1 MTNEELATAIQAGG
15 ADDLKPVLYD
25 RVKYF
30 MYKLAGEY
38 YSRYSERFI
47 ACGVEMSDLR
57 QECFPAFLKALDYFN
72 PATEFKFVS
81 FLKYPLKN
89 VCAELLGIR
98 NSDGKN
104 HKPLDNATS
113 LDKTLPGADNEDVTL
128 KNIIPDPSSEQA
140 FEKAIDGIQDEQTR
154 DVLYKAL
161 DRLEKPL
168 RAVIVHYYFE
178 RMTFADIGELMN
190 VSGSRV
196 QQMKEKALRQLRAMP
211 EVCMLREEQHIESR
225 LHFTSYNYSEGYF
238 IAQHRIA
245 DIIKRGDYLS
255 YGKRKA
261 IEYEC
266 QKQAEQE
273 LEEQLADIRK
283 EYPFV
288 NDTETLKLLLR
299 RKQGAG

>member
-1 MTNEELATAIQAGG
+1 
-15 ADDLKPVLYD
+15 
-25 RVKYF
+25 

-57 QECFPAFLKALDYFN
+57 QECYPAFLKALDYFN

-81 FLKYPLKN
+81 FLKYPIKN

-104 HKPLDNATS
+104 RKPLDNATS
-113 LDKTLPGADNEDVTL
+113 LDKTLPGADNEGLTL
-128 KNIIPDPSSEQA
+128 KNIIPDPSAQQA
-140 FEKAIDGIQDEQTR
+140 FENALDSIQDEQTR

-168 RAVIVHYYFE
+168 REVIVHYYFE
-178 RMTFADIGELMN
+178 GMTFADIGELMG

-196 QQMKEKALRQLRAMP
+196 QQMKEKALRHLRAMP

-238 IAQHRIA
+238 IAQQRIS
-245 DIIKRGDYLS
+245 DILKRGDYLS

-288 NDTETLKLLLR
+288 TDTETLKLLLR
-299 RKQGAG
+299 RKQGVG

>member
-1 MTNEELATAIQAGG
+1 MTNEELAAAIQAGG

-25 RVKYF
+25 RIKHL
-30 MYKLAGEY
+30 MYKFMGQY
-38 YSRYSERFI
+38 FSRYSERFC
-47 ACGVEMSDLR
+47 ACGVEIADLR
-57 QECFPAFLKALDYFN
+57 QECYPAFLKALDYFK
-72 PATEFKFVS
+72 PAAEYKFTS
-81 FLKYPLKN
+81 YLELHTKN
-89 VCAELLGIR
+89 AARKLLGIN
-98 NSDGKN
+98 NSDSINK
-104 HKPLDNATS
+104 KPLDNATS
-113 LDKTLPGADNEDVTL
+113 LEKTLPGADNEGVTL
-128 KNIIPDPSSEQA
+128 KNIIPDPSAQQA
-140 FEKAIDGIQDEQTR
+140 FENALDSIQDEQTR
-154 DVLYKAL
+154 YVLYKAL

-168 RAVIVHYYFE
+168 REVIVHYYFE
-178 RMTFADIGELMN
+178 GMTFADIGELMG

-196 QQMKEKALRQLRAMP
+196 QQMKEKALRHLRAMP

-245 DIIKRGDYLS
+245 DILKRGDYLS

-273 LEEQLADIRK
+273 LEEQLADIQK

-288 NDTETLKLLLR
+288 TDTETLKLLLR